1 MKILFY
7 SFSVLFSNNVEL
19 NTRIFSIQLFQ
30 RLETFLMI
38 PLSDKLDLLYFKT
51 RYKLPKKPTSKY
63 DLYVDKLFSQ
73 YPIFYSFFLFIS
85 EFPIEMLKFYPLILS
100 SLSNIIGDWNSIHS
114 MNQEHLMKNTLKML
128 KILNQSQFIPSPLS
142 NLNEII
148 SELNSNEIILILID
162 IFNFIIQNP
171 PKSSEYEKYSTFYK
185 RRFQNIKIENFTKN
199 IKNALRNHVEELSV
213 HFSKFF

>member
-1 MKILFY
+1 
-7 SFSVLFSNNVEL
+7 
-19 NTRIFSIQLFQ
+19 
-30 RLETFLMI
+30 
-38 PLSDKLDLLYFKT
+38 
-51 RYKLPKKPTSKY
+51 
-63 DLYVDKLFSQ
+63 
-73 YPIFYSFFLFIS
+73 LFIS
-85 EFPIEMLKFYPLILS
+85 EVPIEMLKFYPLVLS

-114 MNQEHLMKNTLKML
+114 MNQEQLMKNTLKML
-128 KILNQSQFIPSPLS
+128 KILSQSQFISSPLS

-171 PKSSEYEKYSTFYK
+171 PKLSEYEKYPTFYK
-185 RRFQNIKIENFTKN
+185 RKFSQNIKIENFTRN